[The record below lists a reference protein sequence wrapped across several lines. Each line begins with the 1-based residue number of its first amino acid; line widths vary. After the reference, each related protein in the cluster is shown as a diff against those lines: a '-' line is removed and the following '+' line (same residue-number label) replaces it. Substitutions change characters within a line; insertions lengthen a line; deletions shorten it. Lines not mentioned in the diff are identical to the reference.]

1 MLGKFIRK
9 KSEITTKQNRIRRRL
24 NGLSDDF
31 FAAAVLLS
39 AAVFLSVLFFY
50 LYSALMSRSYFQIK
64 EISVRGLRELTE
76 KDILT
81 SANIKPAQNLLA
93 VNKDAVIRRICANQ
107 WVENIDVGKELPGKL
122 ILDVK
127 ERTPLALVKNAD
139 DFYLMDMKGFVFKRL
154 GKSDEVD
161 LPIITGITEKEQTKS
176 PLVLSTLGLLKTM
189 SRSEKYSYLGTI
201 AEINVDEVFGLSV
214 IFDKGLFLRLGKEH
228 FESKLEKLKTVLADL
243 ENRGMKNGCLYVDIS
258 DDSKV
263 TIKRK
268 NIPEKVKTDNKG
280 NRYLI

>member
-1 MLGKFIRK
+1 MK
-9 KSEITTKQNRIRRRL
+9 TKQNRIRRRL

-31 FAAAVLLS
+31 FAASVLLS
-39 AAVFLSVLFFY
+39 AAVFLSFMFIY
-50 LYSALMSRSYFQIK
+50 LYSSLMSESYFQIK

-93 VNKDAVIRRICANQ
+93 VHKDAVIRRICANQ

-176 PLVLSTLGLLKTM
+176 PLVLGTLGLLKTM

-201 AEINVDEVFGLSV
+201 SEINVDDVFGLSV
-214 IFDKGLFLRLGKEH
+214 IFDKGLFLRLGKDG
-228 FESKLEKLKTVLADL
+228 FENKLEKLKTVLADL

-268 NIPEKVKTDNKG
+268 NIPEKVETDNKG
-280 NRYLI
+280 NHYLI